1 MNKALNTVIYVVC
14 STIFLTLATLAVFFA
29 LAVPFLLISNSM
41 STSFL
46 SDYRL
51 FFLMFF
57 FIASLLG
64 GIFIYNA
71 VLKLVIKK
79 YDIEKYLLQRKAR
92 PKKPTDPGA
101 R

>member
-14 STIFLTLATLAVFFA
+14 STIVLTVATLAVFFA
-29 LAVPFLLISNSM
+29 LTIPFLLIS
-41 STSFL
+41 TGFL
-46 SDYRL
+46 SEYRF
-51 FFLMFF
+51 FFLVFF
-57 FIASLLG
+57 FIVALLG

-79 YDIEKYLLQRKAR
+79 YDIEKYLLQRKQK
-92 PKKPTDPGA
+92 PKNQNDSGA